1 MGESRS
7 KVPAMSHPLV
17 LAVFD
22 DPDAA
27 ARGARSVR
35 ALGIAPADVS
45 VVARTHDEE
54 GELAEKL
61 GGSPG
66 AEIED
71 SRLAGRLGELGA
83 HLLAAIAVV
92 MPGIGPIVADGPLAA
107 SLGEAA
113 GHAAGS
119 VDDVLVDAG
128 VDRERARAIAADV
141 RGGAV
146 LLGIHVASG
155 SVDAVRDALTS
166 SGARDVIEATWR
178 RGGTTQA

>member
-1 MGESRS
+1 
-7 KVPAMSHPLV
+7 MSHPLV
-17 LAVFD
+17 LAIFD
-22 DPDAA
+22 DPEGA
-27 ARGARSVR
+27 ARAALAVH
-35 ALGIAPADVS
+35 ALGIEPTNVS

-71 SRLAGRLGELGA
+71 SRIAGRLGELSA

-113 GHAAGS
+113 GHAAGG
-119 VDDVLVDAG
+119 VEGVLVEAG
-128 VDRERARAIAADV
+128 VEPARAEHLATAV
-141 RGGAV
+141 RTGAV
-146 LLGIHVASG
+146 LLGVHVVDR
-155 SVDAVRDALTS
+155 SVSAVREALLAA
-166 SGARDVIEATWR
+166 GARDVVEATWGS
-178 RGGTTQA
+178 GGVQPS